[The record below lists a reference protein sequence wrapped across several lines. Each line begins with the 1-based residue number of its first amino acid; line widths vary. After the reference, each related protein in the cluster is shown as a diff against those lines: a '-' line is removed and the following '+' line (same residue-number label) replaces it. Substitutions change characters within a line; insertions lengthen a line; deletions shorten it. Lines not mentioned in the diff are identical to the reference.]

1 MENLIL
7 RKSDA
12 VLDNNTFR
20 YENDTLDDARRIVM
34 KRITV
39 YSTKFKKHITVSS
52 EALRESQIRYGNQK
66 LSKNVIRY
74 LQPETIDSVEVIT
87 SAAVSGVT
95 REQILALSPVFFSGH
110 VCHCMIHTLLFRNQR
125 VLTYLT
131 TAKTFKVIIS
141 NEQYVVE
148 LCLRFLSSFH
158 YL

>member
-39 YSTKFKKHITVSS
+39 YSTQFKKHITVSS
-52 EALRESQIRYGNQK
+52 EALRESKIRYGNQK

-95 REQILALSPVFFSGH
+95 REQILALSPVFFLDWSDNSKLAANEPENTAYG
-110 VCHCMIHTLLFRNQR
+110 VPIWSSYRWAGAGSRVPLEFYFRR
-125 VLTYLT
+125 SAL
-131 TAKTFKVIIS
+131 
-141 NEQYVVE
+141 
-148 LCLRFLSSFH
+148 
-158 YL
+158 